1 MKKFLKLG
9 LLSLLRFFYKFLK
22 CKDEYAV
29 VLMYHSVGNSGWE
42 FSVTPEIFEKQT
54 RYLKR
59 NDYNFL
65 TAGDLYDIISSKRK
79 LTGKNVL
86 LTFDD
91 GYRDFMTEAVPI
103 LNKYGVP
110 AILFIHTNRS
120 SEQLKNSLPL
130 LDWADIKLLSDN
142 FEIGSHSHSHP
153 NLKNLSASELGN
165 EVLDSDRII
174 QEVTSKKPETFAYPF
189 GVFNQQTV
197 EILKK
202 NHYKLGFTIDRG
214 TVRASD
220 DSFRIKR
227 FGVANDTSFVEFK
240 ARVTGASDWYE
251 KLADLVR

>member
-22 CKDEYAV
+22 CKDEYAA

-54 RYLKR
+54 RYLKI

-65 TAGDLYDIISSKRK
+65 TAGELYDIISSKRK

-103 LNKYGVP
+103 LEKYKIL
-110 AILFIHTNRS
+110 AALFIHTNRS
-120 SEQLKNSLPL
+120 SEQLKNGIPL
-130 LDWADIKLLSDN
+130 LNWAEIKLLSNN

-153 NLKNLSASELGN
+153 NLKNLSTDELEN
-165 EVLDSDRII
+165 EIRDSTRLI
-174 QEVTSKKPETFAYPF
+174 QETTDKSPEIFAYPF
-189 GVFNQQTV
+189 GVFNRQV
-197 EILKK
+197 
-202 NHYKLGFTIDRG
+202 
-214 TVRASD
+214 V
-220 DSFRIKR
+220 
-227 FGVANDTSFVEFK
+227 
-240 ARVTGASDWYE
+240 
-251 KLADLVR
+251 